1 MERLFECVA
10 AQPAA
15 RLFLGQI
22 TGGGASWM
30 SMDPVRR
37 ILIHPDGHDTFKTIH
52 GRPTARNRPT
62 HTRRPSGGRGAA
74 FSPLYRQ
81 IKELLV
87 QSLDRGEWKPGEL
100 IPSEIDLAARFQ
112 VSQGTVRKAVDE
124 LAAEHLLLRRQG
136 KGTFVATHHEAR
148 VRYRFLRL
156 AADDEAQAGSGRAE
170 SRILECRRL
179 RAPAEIARGL
189 ELRAGEAVIMI
200 RRLLCMDD
208 PHRGGRHLAA
218 RREFPRPDAG
228 AAHRQQGPDVRPV
241 RIRVRRQHGAR
252 RREAARRGGAG
263 RNRPLLNVSPARRCC
278 RWTEC
283 PIPMVTAPWKSG
295 GVCT

>member
-10 AQPAA
+10 AQPA

-52 GRPTARNRPT
+52 GRPTARNPT

-124 LAAEHLLLRRQG
+124 LAAEHLLR
-136 KGTFVATHHEAR
+136 AAR
-148 VRYRFLRL
+148 
-156 AADDEAQAGSGRAE
+156 A
-170 SRILECRRL
+170 
-179 RAPAEIARGL
+179 RAPSSPPTTKRACATASCAWPPTTRPRPGPAAPKAASWNAA
-189 ELRAGEAVIMI
+189 RAGRDRA
-200 RRLLCMDD
+200 R
-208 PHRGGRHLAA
+208 PGAA
-218 RREFPRPDAG
+218 RRRDGHHDPPPALYGHNPTVVDDIWLPG
-228 AAHRQQGPDVRPV
+228 ASFRGLTLELLTANKAPMRPV

-263 RNRPLLNVSPARRCC
+263 RNRPLHVSPARRCC

>member
-200 RRLLCMDD
+200 RRLLCMDTTPTVVD
-208 PHRGGRHLAA
+208 DIWLPGASFRGLTLELLTANKAPMYGLFESEFGVSMVRADEKLRAVAA
-218 RREFPRPDAG
+218 PAEIAPCLMFPRRAVAAG
-228 AAHRQQGPDVRPV
+228 GPSV
-241 RIRVRRQHGAR
+241 
-252 RREAARRGGAG
+252 
-263 RNRPLLNVSPARRCC
+263 LYL
-278 RWTEC
+278 W
-283 PIPMVTAPWKSG
+283 
-295 GVCT
+295 

>member
-1 MERLFECVA
+1 MADPRPETALRTR
-10 AQPAA
+10 AA
-15 RLFLGQI
+15 RPAGE
-22 TGGGASWM
+22 
-30 SMDPVRR
+30 
-37 ILIHPDGHDTFKTIH
+37 
-52 GRPTARNRPT
+52 
-62 HTRRPSGGRGAA
+62 GAA

-124 LAAEHLLLRRQG
+124 LAAEHLLRRQG

-179 RAPAEIARGL
+179 RAPAEIARPGAA
-189 ELRAGEAVIMI
+189 RRRAVIMI
-200 RRLLCMDD
+200 RRLLCMDTT
-208 PHRGGRHLAA
+208 PPWWTTSGC
-218 RREFPRPDAG
+218 
-228 AAHRQQGPDVRPV
+228 
-241 RIRVRRQHGAR
+241 
-252 RREAARRGGAG
+252 
-263 RNRPLLNVSPARRCC
+263 PAR
-278 RWTEC
+278 
-283 PIPMVTAPWKSG
+283 VSAA
-295 GVCT
+295 

>member
-124 LAAEHLLLRRQG
+124 LAAEHLPLRRQG
-136 KGTFVATHHEAR
+136 KGTFVATTTK
-148 VRYRFLRL
+148 
-156 AADDEAQAGSGRAE
+156 RACATA
-170 SRILECRRL
+170 SCAWPPTTR
-179 RAPAEIARGL
+179 
-189 ELRAGEAVIMI
+189 
-200 RRLLCMDD
+200 
-208 PHRGGRHLAA
+208 
-218 RREFPRPDAG
+218 PRPG
-228 AAHRQQGPDVRPV
+228 PAAPK
-241 RIRVRRQHGAR
+241 
-252 RREAARRGGAG
+252 AA
-263 RNRPLLNVSPARRCC
+263 S
-278 RWTEC
+278 
-283 PIPMVTAPWKSG
+283 
-295 GVCT
+295 

>member
-1 MERLFECVA
+1 MADPRPETALRTR
-10 AQPAA
+10 AA
-15 RLFLGQI
+15 RPAGE
-22 TGGGASWM
+22 
-30 SMDPVRR
+30 
-37 ILIHPDGHDTFKTIH
+37 
-52 GRPTARNRPT
+52 
-62 HTRRPSGGRGAA
+62 GAA

-148 VRYRFLRL
+148 ALPL
-156 AADDEAQAGSGRAE
+156 PAPAADDEAQAGSGRAE

-189 ELRAGEAVIMI
+189 ELRAGETVIMI
-200 RRLLCMDD
+200 RRLLCMDTT
-208 PHRGGRHLAA
+208 PPWWTTSGC
-218 RREFPRPDAG
+218 
-228 AAHRQQGPDVRPV
+228 
-241 RIRVRRQHGAR
+241 
-252 RREAARRGGAG
+252 
-263 RNRPLLNVSPARRCC
+263 PAR
-278 RWTEC
+278 
-283 PIPMVTAPWKSG
+283 VSAG
-295 GVCT
+295 

>member
-1 MERLFECVA
+1 MPQWDVC
-10 AQPAA
+10 
-15 RLFLGQI
+15 
-22 TGGGASWM
+22 
-30 SMDPVRR
+30 
-37 ILIHPDGHDTFKTIH
+37 PDGHRAALRRDGGRADTEHTRLRH
-52 GRPTARNRPT
+52 GRSTARFL
-62 HTRRPSGGRGAA
+62 TRSRAAKPAGEGAA

-156 AADDEAQAGSGRAE
+156 APDEEGEGGRAE

-179 RAPAEIARGL
+179 RAPAEIARAL
-189 ELRAGEAVIMI
+189 ELRAGETVVTI
-200 RRLLCMDD
+200 RRQLSMNHMPTVIDD
-208 PHRGGRHLAA
+208 LWLPGTHFRGLTS
-218 RREFPRPDAG
+218 
-228 AAHRQQGPDVRPV
+228 
-241 RIRVRRQHGAR
+241 
-252 RREAARRGGAG
+252 
-263 RNRPLLNVSPARRCC
+263 NC
-278 RWTEC
+278 
-283 PIPMVTAPWKSG
+283 
-295 GVCT
+295 

>member
-1 MERLFECVA
+1 MFARTAFAPLFA
-10 AQPAA
+10 AMAAGRIPNTHNSDMAEARPDSLTRSRAAKPA
-15 RLFLGQI
+15 GE
-22 TGGGASWM
+22 
-30 SMDPVRR
+30 
-37 ILIHPDGHDTFKTIH
+37 
-52 GRPTARNRPT
+52 
-62 HTRRPSGGRGAA
+62 GAA

-156 AADDEAQAGSGRAE
+156 APDEEGEGGRAE

-179 RAPAEIARGL
+179 RAPAEIARAL
-189 ELRAGEAVIMI
+189 ELRAGETVVTI
-200 RRLLCMDD
+200 RRQLSMNHMPTVIDDLWLPGTHFRGLTLELLTASKAPLYGLFESEFGVSMVRADEKL
-208 PHRGGRHLAA
+208 RAVAA
-218 RREFPRPDAG
+218 SPEIAPLLGVEPG
-228 AAHRQQGPDVRPV
+228 
-241 RIRVRRQHGAR
+241 
-252 RREAARRGGAG
+252 
-263 RNRPLLNVSPARRCC
+263 RPLLQVDRISYTYGDRPMEVRRGLYLTDHYHY
-278 RWTEC
+278 RN
-283 PIPMVTAPWKSG
+283 SLN
-295 GVCT
+295 